1 MTQYVDLTFPRPLH
15 RFFTYNV
22 PAELAPKLSPGVRVR
37 APFGRV
43 TLVGYCV
50 EKHSREPSFETKPII
65 AVLDDA
71 PLLDEDLRAL
81 AQWLSREYL
90 APLGEVYEAML
101 PAGVRK
107 NAKPRKNRV
116 AELAIGTDECLAAL
130 EQLGGRSPKQRIV
143 LEALMEAGRPLPVAE
158 LAKLAETGLSVV
170 KALERKGYVRIS
182 ETTAGDSMFAASRE
196 KPQVPEHLTPEQE
209 TALSTILDSVERG
222 RHATVLLH
230 GITGSGKTE
239 VYLRAIERVLALGK
253 SVLYLVP
260 EIALTPQS
268 VRRLKSRFDGVAVF
282 HSQLSDGE
290 RNAAWR
296 KVRAGECRIALGAR
310 SAVFAPMRDLG
321 LVVIDE
327 EHESTFKQQ
336 EPAPRYHARDVAAER
351 ARAAGATL
359 VLGSASPSLETYEAA
374 ASGRFRLATLPYRI
388 ERRPLPPVRVV
399 DLRYDKDHVRYG
411 SNISRELGV
420 CIDEALAH
428 REQVLLFMNRRGFAA
443 TVHCTR
449 CGYTFTCEHCA
460 VPMTYHKDA
469 ERLLCHYCRSS
480 RPRPDACPECLAA
493 NLSYRGRGTERIERE
508 IARRFPEARL
518 ARIDSDAASKRDYY
532 EVTFEEFRNR
542 RLDILV
548 GTQVIAKGLDFPN
561 VTLVG
566 VILAEVALS
575 LPDFRASE
583 RTFQLLSQ
591 VAGRTG
597 RGPKGGRVV
606 IQTYNPGSAPVE
618 AARTHDYEAYAKSEL
633 AERKLYGYPPY
644 KRVVQ
649 IVSSAKKETPAAKA
663 LARVA
668 GWLRRELGG
677 EEGVQIL
684 GPVPAPFPRL
694 VGRYRFH
701 ILIKC
706 PTAFPV
712 HDRLRPVVTNLRQGP
727 ATVTIDVDPQSIL

>member
-1 MTQYVDLTFPRPLH
+1 VTQYVDLTFPRPLH
-15 RFFTYNV
+15 QYFTYSV
-22 PAELAPKLSPGVRVR
+22 PEELAARLSPGVRVR

-50 EKHSREPSFETKPII
+50 EAHTREPSFETKPII
-65 AVLDDA
+65 AVLDEA
-71 PLLDEDLRAL
+71 PLLDEQLQAL
-81 AQWLSREYL
+81 ARWISREYL
-90 APLGEVYEAML
+90 APLGEVFEAML

-107 NAKPRKNRV
+107 NAKPRKNRL
-116 AELAIGTDECLAAL
+116 AELSIGTQECLAAL
-130 EQLGGRSPKQRIV
+130 EKLGERSPKQRIV
-143 LEALMEAGRPLPVAE
+143 LEALMEADRPLPVAE
-158 LAKLAETGLSVV
+158 VAKLAETGVSAVT
-170 KALERKGYVRIS
+170 ALERKGYVRIR
-182 ETTAGDSMFAASRE
+182 ETTPGESMFAVSRE
-196 KPQVPEHLTPEQE
+196 KPELPERLTPEQE
-209 TALSTILDSVERG
+209 AALATILESVEES

-239 VYLRAIERVLALGK
+239 VYLRAIERVLGLGK

-296 KVRAGECRIALGAR
+296 SVRSGDCRIALGAR
-310 SAVFAPMRDLG
+310 SAVFAPVRNLG

-327 EHESTFKQQ
+327 EHESTFKQE

-351 ARAAGATL
+351 ARAAEATL
-359 VLGSASPSLETYEAA
+359 ILGSASPSLETYHAA
-374 ASGRFRLATLPYRI
+374 VGGRFRLATLPYRI

-411 SNISRELGV
+411 SNVSRELAV

-428 REQVLLFMNRRGFAA
+428 REQVLLFMNRRGFAS
-443 TVHCTR
+443 TVHCVR
-449 CGYTFTCEHCA
+449 CGHTFTCDHCA
-460 VPMTYHKDA
+460 VPMTYHKQT
-469 ERLLCHYCRSS
+469 EKLLCHYCRFS
-480 RPRPDACPECLAA
+480 RPRPDACPECLAT
-493 NLSYRGRGTERIERE
+493 NLSYRGRGTQRIEQD
-508 IARRFPEARL
+508 IVRRFPEARV

-532 EVTFEEFRNR
+532 ELTLEEFRSR
-542 RLDILV
+542 RIDVLV

-566 VILAEVALS
+566 VILADVALS
-575 LPDFRASE
+575 LPDFRAGE

-591 VAGRTG
+591 VAGRAG

-606 IQTYNPGSAPVE
+606 IQTYNPDSAPVE
-618 AARTHDYEAYAKSEL
+618 AARTHDYARFAEDEL
-633 AERKLYGYPPY
+633 AERKLHGYPPY

-649 IVSSAKKETPAAKA
+649 IVASAEKETAAAKA
-663 LARVA
+663 LGRLADR
-668 GWLRRELGG
+668 LRGDLGD
-677 EEGVQIL
+677 EQGVQIL

-701 ILIKC
+701 VLIKC
-706 PTAFPV
+706 PTDFPIQV
-712 HDRLRPVVTNLRQGP
+712 RLRPLVGKLRTGG
-727 ATVTIDVDPQSIL
+727 ATVTVDVDPQSIL

>member
-1 MTQYVDLTFPRPLH
+1 MSQYVDLTFARPLH
-15 RFFTYNV
+15 QFFTYEA
-22 PAELAPKLSPGVRVR
+22 PEELAQKLVPGVRVR
-37 APFGRV
+37 APFGRQ

-50 EKHSREPSFETKPII
+50 EVHGREPSFETKPII
-65 AVLDDA
+65 AVVDDA
-71 PLLDEDLRAL
+71 PLLDEELQAL
-81 AQWLSREYL
+81 ARWMSREYIV
-90 APLGEVYEAML
+90 PLGEVFEAML
-101 PAGVRK
+101 PAGVRR
-107 NAKPRKNRV
+107 NAKHRKTLL
-116 AELAIGTDECLAAL
+116 AEAAIGTEECLEAL
-130 EQLGGRSPKQRIV
+130 EKLGGRCPKQRV
-143 LEALMEAGRPLPVAE
+143 ALEALMEAGRPLPVGE
-158 LAKLAETGLSVV
+158 LAKLAQTGPSAV
-170 KALERKGYVRIS
+170 KSLERKGYVRIF
-182 ETTAGDSMFAASRE
+182 ETSADDVMLAVSGET
-196 KPQVPEHLTPEQE
+196 PEIPEQLTPEQVS
-209 TALSTILDSVERG
+209 ALSTILESIEER
-222 RHATVLLH
+222 RNATVLLY

-239 VYLRAIERVLALGK
+239 VYLRAIQRVLALGK

-268 VRRLKSRFDGVAVF
+268 VRRLKSRFEGVAVF

-296 KVRAGECRIALGAR
+296 KVRSGECRIALGAR
-310 SAVFAPMRDLG
+310 SAVFAPVRDLG

-336 EPAPRYHARDVAAER
+336 EPAPRYHARDVAGER

-374 ASGRFRLATLPYRI
+374 MSGRFRLTTLPHRI

-399 DLRYDKDHVRYG
+399 DLRYDKDHIRYG
-411 SNISRELGV
+411 SNISRELAV

-428 REQVLLFMNRRGFAA
+428 REQVLLFMNRRGFAS
-443 TVHCTR
+443 TVHCVQ
-449 CGYTFTCEHCA
+449 CGHTFACDHCA
-460 VPMTYHKDA
+460 VPMTYHKKT
-469 ERLLCHYCRSS
+469 EKLLCHYCRWSQ
-480 RPRPDACPECLAA
+480 PRPDACPECLSVR
-493 NLSYRGRGTERIERE
+493 LSYRGKGTQSIEHE
-508 IARRFPEARL
+508 IARRFPDARV

-532 EVTFEEFRNR
+532 ELTLEDFRNR
-542 RLDILV
+542 KLDMLV

-566 VILAEVALS
+566 VILADVALS

-583 RTFQLLSQ
+583 RAFQLLSQ
-591 VAGRTG
+591 VAGRAG

-606 IQTYNPGSAPVE
+606 IQTYNPESAPVE
-618 AARTHDYEAYAKSEL
+618 AARTHDYKAYAQREL
-633 AERKLYGYPPY
+633 AERKLHGYPPY

-649 IVSSAKKETPAAKA
+649 IVSSAEKETAAAKT
-663 LARVA
+663 LGRL
-668 GWLRRELGG
+668 GDRLRGEMGE

-712 HDRLRPVVTNLRQGP
+712 HDHLRPIVAGLRKGA
-727 ATVTIDVDPQSIL
+727 ATVTVVVDPQSVL